1 MVDGDNDDDDRGGG
15 GYGDGGVG
23 KVLFL
28 LHVSLLTSDHNV
40 SVGLYR

>member
-1 MVDGDNDDDDRGGG
+1 MWMVDDDDD
-15 GYGDGGVG
+15 GDSGGVG

-28 LHVSLLTSDHNV
+28 FHVSLLTSDHNV

>member
-1 MVDGDNDDDDRGGG
+1 MWMVGDDDDRGGDG
-15 GYGDGGVG
+15 GDGGVG